1 MVTFFK
7 ILIFFTKPEPVII
20 WFWSIKKKRELVVII
35 RIKYLKKKEKPVP
48 TLEYIS
54 EV

>member
-1 MVTFFK
+1 M
-7 ILIFFTKPEPVII
+7 
-20 WFWSIKKKRELVVII
+20 KRELVVII
-35 RIKYLKKKEKPVP
+35 RIKYLKEIEKPVP

>member
-1 MVTFFK
+1 
-7 ILIFFTKPEPVII
+7 
-20 WFWSIKKKRELVVII
+20 VVII
-35 RIKYLKKKEKPVP
+35 RIKYLKEKVKPVP